1 MRTFTDYSSKKKG
14 KDNGKIFQDR
24 QKNETHGRLTLP
36 VRALAGDGS
45 TTGGQKGNIPEEHP
59 QTSGDGTASL
69 MCREKPQPL

>member
-1 MRTFTDYSSKKKG
+1 MTMGKFFKTDRKK
-14 KDNGKIFQDR
+14 
-24 QKNETHGRLTLP
+24 ETHGRLTPP

-45 TTGGQKGNIPEEHP
+45 ATGGQKGNIPEEHP